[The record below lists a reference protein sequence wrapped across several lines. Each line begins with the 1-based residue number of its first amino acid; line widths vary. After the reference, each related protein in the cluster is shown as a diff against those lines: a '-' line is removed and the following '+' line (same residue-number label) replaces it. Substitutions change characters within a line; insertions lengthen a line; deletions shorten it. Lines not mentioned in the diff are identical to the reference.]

1 MASLIKINIPEIQR
15 IRVEQSKRDFIKQH
29 MDYDDK
35 LQIYMHEGKIILPP
49 NLEKEWTFKYHEP
62 PLQGHAKAE
71 EVLERLRRNYYFPR
85 MRQKVFTWVRACHL
99 CKKAKYERHKPY
111 GLLQPNRAPERS
123 WQEVSIDFIGPLPPS
138 KDENNVEYENI
149 MVAVDRLTKYAIF
162 VPIPRQ
168 FTASYLAKVFL
179 REVGK
184 FGIPEK
190 IISDRDKIFTSHFW
204 RELCQV
210 LQITQGMSTAYHPQS
225 DGQTERVNQIL
236 EQYLRIYVNDEQS
249 NWVQLLP

>member
-1 MASLIKINIPEIQR
+1 ME
-15 IRVEQSKRDFIKQH
+15 H
-29 MDYDDK
+29 
-35 LQIYMHEGKIILPP
+35 
-49 NLEKEWTFKYHEP
+49 
-62 PLQGHAKAE
+62 
-71 EVLERLRRNYYFPR
+71 
-85 MRQKVFTWVRACHL
+85 
-99 CKKAKYERHKPY
+99 
-111 GLLQPNRAPERS
+111 
-123 WQEVSIDFIGPLPPS
+123 
-138 KDENNVEYENI
+138 ENI

-179 REVGK
+179 KEVGK